1 MDITLWYPTSGVA
14 LLPRANSLG
23 HSFSEFIPAIAGR
36 ALPRRERE
44 NNGTRPKKEAG
55 LKSVLADGIAAACS
69 RCENFGTSR
78 YEASTKKG
86 YSKCTARTTRA
97 VSALWLQEV
106 DDARIACP
114 PMRDRINQSRYPK

>member
-78 YEASTKKG
+78 FEATTKRILQVHHSDNPSTF
-86 YSKCTARTTRA
+86 
-97 VSALWLQEV
+97 
-106 DDARIACP
+106 RIVVAG
-114 PMRDRINQSRYPK
+114 SR